1 MRVVHLGVGG
11 MKACHSDFCTLW
23 LLPFVVIEVWK
34 VKGEARMV
42 VLGCSEVF
50 GTLPD
55 WLQILLGVIGFVVAL
70 RQWRKICA
78 VTRAE
83 HLREMLANFN
93 DEFVSS
99 TFRDLI
105 DRVGCDGCPI
115 RFYVGGS
122 GNMPMFVSTEYERR
136 IDTMLLTFSSI
147 CHELEMQ
154 TITEDEFQFFAYQI
168 HRTLEHPQIVKY
180 LTDLVA
186 FTTKRNKQFPFMP
199 LIREGVK
206 VVSDKYEK
214 LFCDIQNQGG
224 VGNG

>member
-34 VKGEARMV
+34 VKGEARMI

-55 WLQILLGVIGFVVAL
+55 WLQILLGFIGFVVAL
-70 RQWRKICA
+70 RQWRKTCA

-105 DRVGCDGCPI
+105 DRVGCDGYPI

-147 CHELEMQ
+147 CHELECKRSQ
-154 TITEDEFQFFAYQI
+154 RTSFNSSRIRFTE
-168 HRTLEHPQIVKY
+168 RWS
-180 LTDLVA
+180 
-186 FTTKRNKQFPFMP
+186 
-199 LIREGVK
+199 IRR
-206 VVSDKYEK
+206 
-214 LFCDIQNQGG
+214 
-224 VGNG
+224 

>member
-1 MRVVHLGVGG
+1 
-11 MKACHSDFCTLW
+11 
-23 LLPFVVIEVWK
+23 
-34 VKGEARMV
+34 MV

-105 DRVGCDGCPI
+105 DRVGCDGYPI

-122 GNMPMFVSTEYERR
+122 GNMPMFVSKEYERR
-136 IDTMLLTFSSI
+136 IDTVLLTFSSI

-154 TITEDEFQFFAYQI
+154 TITDDEFQFFAYQI

-186 FTTKRNKQFPFMP
+186 FTTKRNKKFPFMP
-199 LIREGVK
+199 LIKEGVK
-206 VVSDKYEK
+206 VAFDKYEK
-214 LFCDIQNQGG
+214 LFCDIQNQERISRGLSSRY
-224 VGNG
+224 

>member
-1 MRVVHLGVGG
+1 
-11 MKACHSDFCTLW
+11 
-23 LLPFVVIEVWK
+23 
-34 VKGEARMV
+34 MV

-70 RQWRKICA
+70 RQWRKTCA

-105 DRVGCDGCPI
+105 DREENDEKPAC
-115 RFYVGGS
+115 FYES
-122 GNMPMFVSTEYERR
+122 GPDNMPMFTTKENERK
-136 IDTMLLTFSSI
+136 IDALLLTFSSI

-154 TITEDEFQFFAYQI
+154 TITDDEFRFFSYQI
-168 HRTLEHPQIVKY
+168 HRTLEHPQIMKY

-186 FTTKRNKQFPFMP
+186 FTGERNKQFPFLP

-206 VVSDKYEK
+206 VVPDRYQK
-214 LFCDIQNQGG
+214 LLCDIQNQGG